1 MSIPPKKLGKAKI
14 DLDDELWLAEGRR
27 EKFHFNRRLV
37 DTRPDVK
44 AVKAKYVKF
53 VTASTPSM
61 RKPRKREAHFQ
72 IRDEYKKELH
82 ECLTKAYDEILAESF
97 DFPVKLRGYKD
108 FDHKSDWRY
117 CLYKGQ
123 IYQFDQAGYS
133 DEEMVSQI
141 QMAFPQREKEGR
153 LS

>member
-1 MSIPPKKLGKAKI
+1 MSAPPKKLGKAKI
-14 DLDDELWLAEGRR
+14 DLDDELWLVEGRT

-53 VTASTPSM
+53 VTANTPSM

-82 ECLTKAYDEILAESF
+82 ECLVKVYEEMLVESF
-97 DFPVKLRGYKD
+97 TYPILLRRDKD
-108 FDHKSDWRY
+108 FDHKIDWRY
-117 CLYKGQ
+117 CLYQGY
-123 IYQFDQAGYS
+123 IYQFDHSGYS

-141 QMAFPQREKEGR
+141 LKSEA
-153 LS
+153 